1 MYHEEKL
8 IELGKTYEKK
18 KELVAS
24 RKGAL
29 TSTLE
34 RLKAEHGVETADEAK
49 ALIVTL
55 EAKVTK
61 WEAERDDLMN
71 KISAGLEGQ
80 AVQYN
85 PAEDDFQS
93 PEEDDFD
100 DFEE

>member
-71 KISAGLEGQ
+71 KISAGLAGNLTNSALDE
-80 AVQYN
+80 ATD
-85 PAEDDFQS
+85 ED
-93 PEEDDFD
+93 EFD